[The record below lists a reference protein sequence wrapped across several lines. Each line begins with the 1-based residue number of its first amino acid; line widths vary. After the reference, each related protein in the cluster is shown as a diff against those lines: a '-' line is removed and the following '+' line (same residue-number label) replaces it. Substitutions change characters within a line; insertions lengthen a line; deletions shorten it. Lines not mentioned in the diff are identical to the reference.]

1 MKYLDK
7 APFSSKPATSAY
19 RDGWES
25 TFGKKAK
32 VLRRPEGVMWW
43 LCPAHKRMFCE
54 MCAWLDGPVEVEQAG
69 KL

>member
-19 RDGWES
+19 RYGWEK

-32 VLRRPEGVMWW
+32 TLEPHKIVKERVCVHGYRTCDVCLW
-43 LCPAHKRMFCE
+43 LNGYPKE
-54 MCAWLDGPVEVEQAG
+54 IWLKGAG
-69 KL
+69 